1 MSQTATLPAIED
13 EDMATP
19 VASRSRFAA
28 LRTSYPAWIWAGV
41 VLCAAG
47 FVLIVYTWGR
57 VAALLNVAL
66 QLPYIV
72 SCGFTGLGLI
82 LVGLMVIN
90 VATKRQDS
98 AERTR
103 QLTELRELLAEMRS
117 ALEDGR

>member
-1 MSQTATLPAIED
+1 M
-13 EDMATP
+13 
-19 VASRSRFAA
+19 
-28 LRTSYPAWIWAGV
+28 
-41 VLCAAG
+41 
-47 FVLIVYTWGR
+47 
-57 VAALLNVAL
+57 AALLNVAL

-72 SCGFTGLGLI
+72 SGGFTGLGLI